1 MSETIEVAIVGAGPY
16 GLSIAAHLSALGV
29 DFRIFGAPMHA
40 WQAHMP
46 AGMHLKSDGS
56 SSDLSDPNGEFTLKA
71 FCAQRGY
78 EHHDTERPVSLEC
91 FVKYGLAFQKRFV
104 PQLDSKLL
112 VSLEKLPKS
121 FRLRFSDGETVLA
134 QRVLLAT
141 GIEQFK
147 HMPDFLGG
155 LPPELV
161 SHSSQYGPT
170 DYVAQKRVAVLGGGA
185 SALDLA
191 ALLHERGVDT
201 SLIARQPAVE
211 FHGVPGHRAMWRRMI
226 RPTSGIGNG
235 WRLRV
240 FSGVPQLFHILPE
253 RLRRHQAHTLLGPA
267 TGWFMKDCIVGRV
280 PILTGCTPLGA
291 TVRDGHVHLAVST
304 QDGAKQEIVVDH
316 VIAATGYRID
326 LSRLSFMT
334 DHLRSLLR
342 TEGRAPALS
351 SNFESSVPGL
361 FFVGPASMN
370 SFGPVVRF
378 VYGARFTAKRISKHL
393 ARTRVGTYH
402 ATMKRPTNARASEM
416 PVDPD
421 VAAL

>member
-1 MSETIEVAIVGAGPY
+1 MIETIEVAIVGGGPY
-16 GLSIAAHLSALGV
+16 GLSIAAHLSALGI

-56 SSDLSDPNGEFTLKA
+56 SSNLSDPNGEFTLKA
-71 FCAQRGY
+71 FCSQSGY

-91 FVKYGLAFQKRFV
+91 FIQYGLAFQKRFV
-104 PQLDSKLL
+104 PQLELKLL
-112 VSLEKLPKS
+112 VSLEKLAKG

-147 HMPDFLGG
+147 HMPSFLAG

-161 SHSSQYGPT
+161 SHSSQYGST
-170 DYVAQKRVAVLGGGA
+170 ANVAQKQVAVLGGGA

-191 ALLHERGVDT
+191 ALLHEHGVNT
-201 SLIARQPAVE
+201 SLIVRQPTVE
-211 FHGVPGHRAMWRRMI
+211 FHGVPGHRATWRRMA

-235 WRLRV
+235 WRLRIY
-240 FSGVPQLFHILPE
+240 SGAPQVFHILPE
-253 RLRRHQAHTLLGPA
+253 RLRRHQIHTLLGPA
-267 TGWFMKDCIVGRV
+267 TGWFMKDRIVGRV
-280 PILTGCTPLGA
+280 PMLMGCTPLGA
-291 TVRDGHVHLAVST
+291 AARDGHVYLAVSMPNGT
-304 QDGAKQEIVVDH
+304 KQELVVDH

-342 TEGRAPALS
+342 TEGQAPALS

-378 VYGARFTAKRISKHL
+378 VYGARYTALRISKHL

-402 ATMKRPTNARASEM
+402 AAIKRPAKATVSEV
-416 PVDPD
+416 PADPD
-421 VAAL
+421 VAPL